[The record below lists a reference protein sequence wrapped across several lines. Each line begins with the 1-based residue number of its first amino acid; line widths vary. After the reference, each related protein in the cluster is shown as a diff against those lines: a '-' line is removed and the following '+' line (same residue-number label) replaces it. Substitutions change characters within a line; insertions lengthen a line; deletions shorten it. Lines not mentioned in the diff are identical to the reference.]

1 MHTVEVLK
9 RLLDAARGLG
19 YGVREDWLGGSGGGG
34 CEIKGR
40 KWIFLDLAQGPAEHL
55 DQVTEALRRD
65 PALAGVELPD
75 GLLAPTSARKVA

>member
-1 MHTVEVLK
+1 MHTVELLK
-9 RLLDAARGLG
+9 RLLEVARGMG

-55 DQVTEALRRD
+55 DQVTETLRRD
-65 PALAGVELPD
+65 PALAGLDIPND
-75 GLLAPTSARKVA
+75 LLVQAAPRKVA